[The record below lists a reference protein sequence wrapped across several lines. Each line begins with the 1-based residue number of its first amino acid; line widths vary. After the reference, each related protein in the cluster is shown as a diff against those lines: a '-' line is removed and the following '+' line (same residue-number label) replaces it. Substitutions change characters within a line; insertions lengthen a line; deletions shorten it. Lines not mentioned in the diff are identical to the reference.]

1 MLKKQIDNRQYKY
14 YKYIISVIDEFLEYD
29 NIKPLD
35 NLMANLHLLYYRYR
49 DAMFEEINDYNVLQK
64 AYYSRDI
71 NTLKYLRD
79 NLNFKMNLLV

>member
-35 NLMANLHLLYYRYR
+35 NLMSNLHLLYYRYR
-49 DAMFEEINDYNVLQK
+49 DAMFEHLIDYEILQK
-64 AYYSRDI
+64 AYYHHDKNI
-71 NTLKYLRD
+71 FKHLRN
-79 NLNFKMNLLV
+79 NLNYKMNLLV